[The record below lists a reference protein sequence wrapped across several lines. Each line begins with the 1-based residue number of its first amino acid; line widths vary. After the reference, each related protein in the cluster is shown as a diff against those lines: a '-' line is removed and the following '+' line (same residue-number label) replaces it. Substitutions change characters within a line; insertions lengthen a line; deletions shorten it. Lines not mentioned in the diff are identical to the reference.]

1 MADHWQLVRSN
12 AFIQI
17 LNTWRESVNK
27 ELTVIEIYMKK
38 EILSSREVKVNYHV
52 VCVSK

>member
-1 MADHWQLVRSN
+1 MTDHWQLLRSN

-27 ELTVIEIYMKK
+27 ELTIIEIYMKK
-38 EILSSREVKVNYHV
+38 NSQLEGRESQLSCRLR
-52 VCVSK
+52 

>member
-1 MADHWQLVRSN
+1 MTGHWQLVRSN

-27 ELTVIEIYMKK
+27 ELTIIEIYMEKK
-38 EILSSREVKVNYHV
+38 ILRSREGKVNYHV

>member
-1 MADHWQLVRSN
+1 MTDHWQLLRSN

-27 ELTVIEIYMKK
+27 ELTIIEIYMKK
-38 EILSSREVKVNYHV
+38 HSQLEGRESQLS
-52 VCVSK
+52 CPLC